1 LNNTALLSATDMSRK
16 MATGELS
23 SEQILDAVLEQISVC
38 NGYVNAVVTLDE
50 SGARAQARRA
60 DEAYARGQSLGPLHG
75 IPVTIKDSY
84 ETAGLLTTAGFPPLK
99 KYVPDQD
106 ATPVARLKAAGAVI
120 VGKTNLPVL
129 AGDFQTRNPIFGRS
143 NNPWDTARTPGGSTG
158 GGAAAVATGMS
169 ALELGSD
176 LGGSARLPAHYCGIS
191 SFKPSANR
199 ISLVGHIT
207 GSPVPGIRAGPSNLG
222 FMAMPGVLT
231 RSAADLPAAMNALA
245 GRDAR
250 WADVPPFPLGGGPN
264 EPMDALKGLR
274 VAWTGGFPGVAVNAD
289 TGVAMRSAAQAL
301 QDAGCVVEE
310 CVPPGLDF
318 AAAREGWGELT
329 GSLMGA
335 GLGLIP
341 RTLFR
346 WHIFMN
352 GDRSDMKRGVVR
364 GLGQSFSRFNQAC
377 RQRDETVVQIEN
389 FLQDWDIWLCPVA
402 SGPAF
407 THCKTGKPVVVDG
420 QRVEYLKA
428 AGGHTALFNFT
439 GNPVLVLPVGFS
451 GDGLPIGAQLVAR
464 RWGDDRLLSLAATFE
479 DAIGTYR
486 LPPMLASNIPI

>member
-1 LNNTALLSATDMSRK
+1 LTNIALLSATDMSRK
-16 MATGELS
+16 MAAGILK
-23 SEQILDAVLEQISVC
+23 SEQILDAVLEQIVAY
-38 NGYVNAVVTLDE
+38 NGDVNAVVTLDE
-50 SGARAQARRA
+50 AGSRARARRA
-60 DEAYARGQSLGPLHG
+60 DEAYAQGQSLGPLHG

-106 ATPVARLKAAGAVI
+106 ATSVARLKAAGAVI

-143 NNPWDTARTPGGSTG
+143 NNPWNVARTTGGSTG

-191 SFKPSANR
+191 SFKPSATR
-199 ISLVGHIT
+199 ISLVGHIP
-207 GSPVPGIRAGPSNLG
+207 GSPAPGMKAGPSNLG
-222 FMAMPGVLT
+222 FMAMPGVLA
-231 RSAADLPAAMNALA
+231 RSAADLPLAMNTLA
-245 GRDAR
+245 GADPR
-250 WADVPPFPLGGGPN
+250 WADVPPLPVGENPYQSA
-264 EPMDALKGLR
+264 DALKGLR
-274 VAWTGGFPGVAVNAD
+274 VAWAGSFPGVAVSAD
-289 TGVAMRSAAQAL
+289 TSIAMRNAARDL

-310 CVPPGLDF
+310 CMPPGLDF
-318 AAAREGWGELT
+318 AAAREAWGEFT
-329 GSLMGA
+329 GNLMGA

-364 GLGQSFSRFNQAC
+364 GLGQSFSRFKQAC
-377 RQRDETVVQIEN
+377 RQRDEAVAQVED
-389 FLQDWDIWLCPVA
+389 FLHDWDIWLCPVA

-407 THCKTGKPVVVDG
+407 THSKTGTPVDIDG
-420 QRVEYLKA
+420 QRVEYLHA

-439 GNPVLVLPVGFS
+439 GNPVLVLPVGLS
-451 GDGLPIGAQLVAR
+451 SDGLPIGVQLVAR
-464 RWGDDRLLSLAATFE
+464 RWGDDRLLSLAAAFE
-479 DAIGTYR
+479 GAIGAYR
-486 LPPMLASNIPI
+486 PPPLVAP